1 MMQSDVRFLHEK
13 EGVRLSREVL
23 ANTGWPEPV
32 IAAVGEIID
41 GHDTRPYPRSL
52 NDRLVRDADKLW
64 RFTVTGVAVACD
76 WFKLNPRQY
85 ADRLD
90 GQFALLETEAGRQMA
105 TQELASDQAGPDA
118 SFDLS
123 AEQPMGELEL
133 GGKRVIVT
141 GAAGGLGRAFAEA
154 FAAAGASVVA
164 ADIDVAGAEETA
176 RLIAAKGGRALP
188 QAVDVT
194 DLASAERLA
203 RVAHEGLGGADVLV
217 NNAAVYAGLQRTSF
231 ESISEAEWDRV
242 MSVNVKGTWIMT
254 RAVAPLLRAS
264 GGGAIVN
271 VSSATVMSGSPM
283 WLHYVSSK
291 GAIIAMTRA
300 LARELGDD
308 NVTVNAI
315 APGLTL
321 TGASLGL
328 VDNAAEYGVMR
339 GALKRAAV
347 SGDIV
352 GAVLFLASPHA
363 TFVTGQTL
371 VVDGGRQ
378 FL

>member
-1 MMQSDVRFLHEK
+1 
-13 EGVRLSREVL
+13 
-23 ANTGWPEPV
+23 
-32 IAAVGEIID
+32 
-41 GHDTRPYPRSL
+41 
-52 NDRLVRDADKLW
+52 
-64 RFTVTGVAVACD
+64 
-76 WFKLNPRQY
+76 
-85 ADRLD
+85 
-90 GQFALLETEAGRQMA
+90 
-105 TQELASDQAGPDA
+105 
-118 SFDLS
+118 
-123 AEQPMGELEL
+123 MGELEL
-133 GGKRVIVT
+133 SGKRVIVT

-154 FAAAGASVVA
+154 FASAGAKVIA
-164 ADIDVAGAEETA
+164 ADIDAAGAQETA
-176 RLIAAKGGRALP
+176 RLIQAVGGHALA

-194 DLASAERLA
+194 DLASAEALA
-203 RVAHEGLGGADVLV
+203 RAANDGFGGADVLV
-217 NNAAVYAGLQRTSF
+217 NNAAIYAGLQRTGF
-231 ESISEAEWDRV
+231 DAISEAEWDRV

-254 RAVAPLLRAS
+254 RAIAPLLRAA
-264 GGGAIVN
+264 GAGAIVN

-291 GAIIAMTRA
+291 GAIIAM
-300 LARELGDD
+300 
-308 NVTVNAI
+308 I

-347 SGDIV
+347 TGDIV

>member
-1 MMQSDVRFLHEK
+1 
-13 EGVRLSREVL
+13 
-23 ANTGWPEPV
+23 
-32 IAAVGEIID
+32 
-41 GHDTRPYPRSL
+41 
-52 NDRLVRDADKLW
+52 
-64 RFTVTGVAVACD
+64 
-76 WFKLNPRQY
+76 
-85 ADRLD
+85 
-90 GQFALLETEAGRQMA
+90 
-105 TQELASDQAGPDA
+105 
-118 SFDLS
+118 
-123 AEQPMGELEL
+123 MGELEL
-133 GGKRVIVT
+133 SGKRVIVT

-154 FAAAGASVVA
+154 FASAGAKVIA
-164 ADIDVAGAEETA
+164 ADIDAAGAQETA
-176 RLIAAKGGRALP
+176 RLIQAEGGHALA

-194 DLASAERLA
+194 DLASAEALA
-203 RVAHEGLGGADVLV
+203 RAANDDFGGADVLV
-217 NNAAVYAGLQRTSF
+217 NNAAIYAGLQRTGF
-231 ESISEAEWDRV
+231 DAISEAEWDRV

-254 RAVAPLLRAS
+254 RAIAPLLRAA
-264 GGGAIVN
+264 GAGAIVN

-347 SGDIV
+347 TGDIV

>member
-1 MMQSDVRFLHEK
+1 
-13 EGVRLSREVL
+13 
-23 ANTGWPEPV
+23 
-32 IAAVGEIID
+32 
-41 GHDTRPYPRSL
+41 
-52 NDRLVRDADKLW
+52 
-64 RFTVTGVAVACD
+64 
-76 WFKLNPRQY
+76 
-85 ADRLD
+85 
-90 GQFALLETEAGRQMA
+90 
-105 TQELASDQAGPDA
+105 
-118 SFDLS
+118 
-123 AEQPMGELEL
+123 MGGLEL

-328 VDNAAEYGVMR
+328 IGQCRRIRRDAGRAEARASQWRYRRR
-339 GALKRAAV
+339 GAVSRVAARDLRHRPDACGRWWPAVPLAWSQRSPRRRLCRRRHAPDRVADVISHQQRALFVEPHADRAALGV
-347 SGDIV
+347 
-352 GAVLFLASPHA
+352 AVVVEAAPVWRRMFPGGGFCAWRDFLRCRLTNAVASQ
-363 TFVTGQTL
+363 TFV
-371 VVDGGRQ
+371 RAI
-378 FL
+378 

>member
-1 MMQSDVRFLHEK
+1 
-13 EGVRLSREVL
+13 
-23 ANTGWPEPV
+23 
-32 IAAVGEIID
+32 
-41 GHDTRPYPRSL
+41 
-52 NDRLVRDADKLW
+52 
-64 RFTVTGVAVACD
+64 
-76 WFKLNPRQY
+76 
-85 ADRLD
+85 
-90 GQFALLETEAGRQMA
+90 
-105 TQELASDQAGPDA
+105 
-118 SFDLS
+118 
-123 AEQPMGELEL
+123 MGELEL

-164 ADIDVAGAEETA
+164 ADIDIAGAEETA

-203 RVAHEGLGGADVLV
+203 RMAHEGLGGVDVLV

-231 ESISEAEWDRV
+231 EAISEAEWDRV

-328 VDNAAEYGVMR
+328 LDNAAEYGVTR

>member
-1 MMQSDVRFLHEK
+1 
-13 EGVRLSREVL
+13 
-23 ANTGWPEPV
+23 
-32 IAAVGEIID
+32 
-41 GHDTRPYPRSL
+41 
-52 NDRLVRDADKLW
+52 
-64 RFTVTGVAVACD
+64 
-76 WFKLNPRQY
+76 
-85 ADRLD
+85 
-90 GQFALLETEAGRQMA
+90 
-105 TQELASDQAGPDA
+105 
-118 SFDLS
+118 
-123 AEQPMGELEL
+123 MGGLEL

-141 GAAGGLGRAFAEA
+141 GAAGGLGRAFAEG
-154 FAAAGASVVA
+154 FAAAGASVVV
-164 ADIDVAGAEETA
+164 ADIDIAGAEETA

-203 RVAHEGLGGADVLV
+203 RVAHEGFGGADVLV

-300 LARELGDD
+300 MARELGDFNI
-308 NVTVNAI
+308 NVNTVS
-315 APGLTL
+315 PGFVVTE
-321 TGASLGL
+321 GRKVDPEYEKIRAQQRSIKRSQVEGDL
-328 VDNAAEYGVMR
+328 VGT
-339 GALKRAAV
+339 
-347 SGDIV
+347 
-352 GAVLFLASPHA
+352 VLFLASPDSD
-363 TFVTGQTL
+363 FMTGQL
-371 VVDGGRQ
+371 LNVDGG
-378 FL
+378 FHFI

>member
-1 MMQSDVRFLHEK
+1 
-13 EGVRLSREVL
+13 
-23 ANTGWPEPV
+23 
-32 IAAVGEIID
+32 
-41 GHDTRPYPRSL
+41 
-52 NDRLVRDADKLW
+52 
-64 RFTVTGVAVACD
+64 
-76 WFKLNPRQY
+76 
-85 ADRLD
+85 
-90 GQFALLETEAGRQMA
+90 
-105 TQELASDQAGPDA
+105 
-118 SFDLS
+118 
-123 AEQPMGELEL
+123 
-133 GGKRVIVT
+133 
-141 GAAGGLGRAFAEA
+141 
-154 FAAAGASVVA
+154 
-164 ADIDVAGAEETA
+164 
-176 RLIAAKGGRALP
+176 
-188 QAVDVT
+188 
-194 DLASAERLA
+194 
-203 RVAHEGLGGADVLV
+203 VLV

-321 TGASLGL
+321 TDASLGL

-339 GALKRAAV
+339 GALKRAGGQRRHRRRRAV
-347 SGDIV
+347 SGFTARDLRHGPDARGRWRPAVPLAFRPRRSPRRRFRRRRDAPDRVADVV
-352 GAVLFLASPHA
+352 GDQKRAL
-363 TFVTGQTL
+363 L
-371 VVDGGRQ
+371 VEPARRRGGPAPRPCR
-378 FL
+378 

>member
-1 MMQSDVRFLHEK
+1 
-13 EGVRLSREVL
+13 
-23 ANTGWPEPV
+23 
-32 IAAVGEIID
+32 
-41 GHDTRPYPRSL
+41 
-52 NDRLVRDADKLW
+52 
-64 RFTVTGVAVACD
+64 
-76 WFKLNPRQY
+76 
-85 ADRLD
+85 
-90 GQFALLETEAGRQMA
+90 
-105 TQELASDQAGPDA
+105 
-118 SFDLS
+118 
-123 AEQPMGELEL
+123 
-133 GGKRVIVT
+133 
-141 GAAGGLGRAFAEA
+141 
-154 FAAAGASVVA
+154 
-164 ADIDVAGAEETA
+164 
-176 RLIAAKGGRALP
+176 
-188 QAVDVT
+188 VT

-203 RVAHEGLGGADVLV
+203 RVAHEGFGGADVLV
-217 NNAAVYAGLQRTSF
+217 NNAAVYAGLQRSSF

-254 RAVAPLLRAS
+254 RAIAPLLRAS

-328 VDNAAEYGVMR
+328 LDNAAEYGVTR

>member
-1 MMQSDVRFLHEK
+1 
-13 EGVRLSREVL
+13 
-23 ANTGWPEPV
+23 
-32 IAAVGEIID
+32 
-41 GHDTRPYPRSL
+41 
-52 NDRLVRDADKLW
+52 
-64 RFTVTGVAVACD
+64 
-76 WFKLNPRQY
+76 
-85 ADRLD
+85 
-90 GQFALLETEAGRQMA
+90 
-105 TQELASDQAGPDA
+105 
-118 SFDLS
+118 
-123 AEQPMGELEL
+123 MGGLEL

-164 ADIDVAGAEETA
+164 ADIDVGGAEETA

-264 GGGAIVN
+264 GGGAIVK
-271 VSSATVMSGSPM
+271 VSSA
-283 WLHYVSSK
+283 
-291 GAIIAMTRA
+291 TRA

-328 VDNAAEYGVMR
+328 LDNAAEYGVTR

>member
-1 MMQSDVRFLHEK
+1 
-13 EGVRLSREVL
+13 
-23 ANTGWPEPV
+23 
-32 IAAVGEIID
+32 
-41 GHDTRPYPRSL
+41 
-52 NDRLVRDADKLW
+52 
-64 RFTVTGVAVACD
+64 
-76 WFKLNPRQY
+76 
-85 ADRLD
+85 
-90 GQFALLETEAGRQMA
+90 
-105 TQELASDQAGPDA
+105 
-118 SFDLS
+118 
-123 AEQPMGELEL
+123 
-133 GGKRVIVT
+133 
-141 GAAGGLGRAFAEA
+141 
-154 FAAAGASVVA
+154 
-164 ADIDVAGAEETA
+164 
-176 RLIAAKGGRALP
+176 
-188 QAVDVT
+188 
-194 DLASAERLA
+194 
-203 RVAHEGLGGADVLV
+203 VAHEGLGGADVLV

-300 LARELGDD
+300 LARELGDN

-321 TGASLGL
+321 TDASLEL
-328 VDNAAEYGVMR
+328 MDNAAEYGVMR